1 MVVLIIFSGQVG
13 MGTAFFDVKIIVL
26 NVPNSAIAIQR
37 SAFVYMGGRPNLITF
52 TLEKSEA

>member
-1 MVVLIIFSGQVG
+1 
-13 MGTAFFDVKIIVL
+13 L